1 MTVELIGVIAFVTGL
16 ISIFRPPTFIIYT
29 FACST
34 LLGAAAAF
42 NLDSLGGQSISPAH
56 LLLCFLI
63 FRLLIERDI
72 RAKALEMI
80 ELGRPGFWLM
90 LTVILSLFTAF
101 FMPRLFQGQTFVY
114 AVRATMGG
122 VVPLEPATSNLTQ
135 SIYFIADATCFVV
148 MSGYVA
154 TRGGIKVML
163 NVVLVV
169 ATTNLVFAVLD
180 LLTYFTNT
188 VIIFSFIRNANYNM
202 LVDTELAGF
211 KRIVGSF
218 VEASSFGATTL
229 GYFGFIGRL
238 WLLGLYP
245 RLTFALSSLSLC
257 ATLLATSTTAYV
269 GLAALLAFTYLE
281 LVIRAVVRPLTFQ
294 MRVFLFGAPLL
305 LAIVV
310 IAIALDD
317 SYSAYIQ
324 NLLDTFLFNKL
335 SSASGEE
342 RSAWNRQALQS
353 FFDTFGFGFGN
364 GSGRASSFPIA
375 ALASLGLFGTVP
387 FCIFF
392 IGLFFASSRGATLD
406 PIDGAARQGAKYMC
420 LAWLISGTISAP
432 MIDLGPAFY
441 FWAALA
447 CTTGAQRYTRSL
459 ELLSPSANPY
469 PSMHTIDPPSRIQG

>member
-1 MTVELIGVIAFVTGL
+1 MTVELIGIVALVIGL
-16 ISIFRPPTFIIYT
+16 LSIFRPPTFIIYA

-42 NLDSLGGQSISPAH
+42 NLDSLGGLSISPAH
-56 LLLCFLI
+56 LLLGFLF
-63 FRLLIERDI
+63 FRLLSERDI
-72 RAKALEMI
+72 RNKALEAV
-80 ELGRPGFWLM
+80 EFGRPGFWLI
-90 LTVILSLFTAF
+90 LTVILSLFTAY

-114 AVRATMGG
+114 AVRATIGG
-122 VVPLEPATSNLTQ
+122 VVPLEPATSNVTQ

-148 MSGYVA
+148 MSGFAA

-163 NVVLVV
+163 NVVMVV
-169 ATTNLVFAVLD
+169 ATTNLIFAVLD
-180 LLTYFTNT
+180 LVTYFTNT
-188 VIIFSFIRNANYNM
+188 VVIFSFIRNANYNM
-202 LVDTELAGF
+202 LSETELAGF

-229 GYFGFIGRL
+229 GYFAFIGRL

-257 ATLLATSTTAYV
+257 AALLATSTTAYV
-269 GLAALLAFTYLE
+269 GLAALLSFVYLE
-281 LVIRAVVRPLTFQ
+281 LLIKAMIRPLTFQ

-305 LAIVV
+305 LAIVA
-310 IAIALDD
+310 IAIALND
-317 SYSAYIQ
+317 SYSEYVQ
-324 NLLDTFLFNKL
+324 NLLDTFLFSKL

-342 RSAWNRQALQS
+342 RSAWNRQALES
-353 FFDTFGFGFGN
+353 FIDTVGFGFGN

-375 ALASLGLFGTVP
+375 ALASLGLFGTAL
-387 FCIFF
+387 FSMFF
-392 IGLFFASSRGATLD
+392 VGLFFGSSRGATLD
-406 PIDGAARQGAKYMC
+406 PVDNAARQGAKYMC

-447 CTTGAQRYTRSL
+447 CAVGAQGYPRSPGL
-459 ELLSPSANPY
+459 WSPSAEPY
-469 PSMHTIDPPSRIQG
+469 ASRHTIDPPSRILG

>member
-1 MTVELIGVIAFVTGL
+1 MTVELIGVIALIIGL
-16 ISIFRPPTFIIYT
+16 VSIFRPPTFIIYA

-56 LLLCFLI
+56 LLLGFL
-63 FRLLIERDI
+63 FFKLLCERDI
-72 RAKALEMI
+72 RTKTLEAI

-90 LTVILSLFTAF
+90 VTVILSLFTAY

-114 AVRATMGG
+114 AVRATIGG
-122 VVPLEPATSNLTQ
+122 VVPLEPATSNVTQ
-135 SIYFIADATCFVV
+135 SIYFIADAICFVV
-148 MSGYVA
+148 MSGYAA

-169 ATTNLVFAVLD
+169 ATTNLVFAALD

-188 VIIFSFIRNANYNM
+188 AVVFSFIRNANYNM
-202 LVDTELAGF
+202 LAETELAGF

-229 GYFGFIGRL
+229 GYFAFIGRL

-245 RLTFALSSLSLC
+245 RLTFTLSSLSLC
-257 ATLLATSTTAYV
+257 AALFATSTTAYV
-269 GLAALLAFTYLE
+269 GLASLLAFIYLE
-281 LVIRAVVRPLTFQ
+281 LMIRAMVRPLTFQ
-294 MRVFLFGAPLL
+294 MRIFLFGAPLL
-305 LAIVV
+305 LAIVA
-310 IAIALDD
+310 IGIALND
-317 SYSAYIQ
+317 SYSDYVQ

-364 GSGRASSFPIA
+364 GSGRASSFPVA
-375 ALASLGLFGTVP
+375 ALASLGLFGTAL
-387 FCIFF
+387 FSMFF
-392 IGLFFASSRGATLD
+392 VSLFFGSSSSATLD
-406 PIDGAARQGAKYMC
+406 PVDRAARQGAKYMC

-441 FWAALA
+441 FFAALA
-447 CTTGAQRYTRSL
+447 CATGAQGYSRSL
-459 ELLSPSANPY
+459 RQLTPSARPY
-469 PSMHTIDPPSRIQG
+469 ASRHTIDPPPRIPG